1 MTDWD
6 KSVDL
11 LIAGSGGGGM
21 VAALAALDSG
31 IDPLVV
37 EMQDLVGGSTGMSG
51 GMVSL
56 PYNPLMRD
64 EGIHRLVHVVE
75 RKGRRAQAQY

>member
-21 VAALAALDSG
+21 VAALATLDC
-31 IDPLVV
+31 
-37 EMQDLVGGSTGMSG
+37 
-51 GMVSL
+51 
-56 PYNPLMRD
+56 RD
-64 EGIHRLVHVVE
+64 SSR
-75 RKGRRAQAQY
+75 